1 MAQSSGPP
9 YAYVDIP
16 ELSETL
22 ANSVYSLFF
31 DGQTLRITFAV
42 NRLNSS
48 QSPNPSTGKR
58 YPVCRLVLT
67 GAGIAELVN
76 QVNQLRAALAQVQAR
91 QASQNDKAS
100 STQSP

>member
-1 MAQSSGPP
+1 MAQQPQRPSGPT
-9 YAYVDIP
+9 YTYVDLP

-22 ANSVYSLFF
+22 ADTVHSLLF

-42 NRLNSS
+42 SRMDSP
-48 QSPNPSTGKR
+48 QPPNPSTGKR

-76 QVNQLRAALAQVQAR
+76 QVNQLGAALAQAPARRNSQA
-91 QASQNDKAS
+91 N
-100 STQSP
+100 

>member
-1 MAQSSGPP
+1 MAQQPQRPPGPT
-9 YAYVDIP
+9 YAYVDLP

-22 ANSVYSLFF
+22 ADSVHSLLF

-42 NRLNSS
+42 NRMDSS
-48 QSPNPSTGKR
+48 PPPNPNTGKR

-76 QVNQLRAALAQVQAR
+76 QVNQLRTALAQAQA
-91 QASQNDKAS
+91 QAGGDPPKAN
-100 STQSP
+100 

>member
-1 MAQSSGPP
+1 MAQQPGSPPGPT
-9 YAYVDIP
+9 YAYVDLP

-22 ANSVYSLFF
+22 ADSVHSLLF

-42 NRLNSS
+42 NRMDSF
-48 QSPNPSTGKR
+48 QPPNPSTGRR

-76 QVNQLRAALAQVQAR
+76 QVNQLGAVLAQAQA
-91 QASQNDKAS
+91 QAKSGPPKAD
-100 STQSP
+100 